1 MLFKIVNQEILE
13 NPQEYVYSEV
23 TFSVK
28 LLNAKLLMSNFSA
41 GFFIF
46 NFFWHWFN
54 AAPSQN
60 AFISQEVF
68 RDDQFYFENTATLNN
83 NL

>member
-46 NFFWHWFN
+46 NFFWH
-54 AAPSQN
+54 
-60 AFISQEVF
+60 
-68 RDDQFYFENTATLNN
+68 
-83 NL
+83 